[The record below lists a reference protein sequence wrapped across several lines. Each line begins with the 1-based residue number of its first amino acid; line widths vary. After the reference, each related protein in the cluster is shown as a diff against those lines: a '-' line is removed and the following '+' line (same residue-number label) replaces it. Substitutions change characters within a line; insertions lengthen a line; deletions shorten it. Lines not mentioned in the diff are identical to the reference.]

1 MSRIPIG
8 LELFSVRNE
17 LAEDVR
23 GTIKAVAEMGY
34 EGVEFAGPPQ
44 HSAQALKGYIG
55 RVRFGLLWLAH
66 TVQSRSGRYPRCHD

>member
-1 MSRIPIG
+1 MSRVPIG

-44 HSAQALKGYIG
+44 HSAQG
-55 RVRFGLLWLAH
+55 
-66 TVQSRSGRYPRCHD
+66 QDRS

>member
-1 MSRIPIG
+1 MSRVPIG

-34 EGVEFAGPPQ
+34 EGVEFAGHRNIP
-44 HSAQALKGYIG
+44 HKS
-55 RVRFGLLWLAH
+55 
-66 TVQSRSGRYPRCHD
+66 